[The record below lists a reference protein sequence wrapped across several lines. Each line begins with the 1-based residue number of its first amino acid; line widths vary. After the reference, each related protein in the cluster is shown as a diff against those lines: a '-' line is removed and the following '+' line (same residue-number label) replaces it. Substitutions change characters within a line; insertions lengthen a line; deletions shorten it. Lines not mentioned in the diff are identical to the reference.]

1 MKSSILIVGFFLT
14 LTLKSQCDFTNTIPA
29 VVGANKVVCFT
40 QDGTITNAS
49 TTNYGEIRIGD
60 GVEVEFNGSVQNYG
74 SGNFK
79 LLGCGAKLTV
89 TTFGGQWQKDD
100 IERYCNSCSDLY
112 INSGAPIDEG
122 YFKTTGAVSY
132 TNVKC
137 QVALPVELI
146 EFKAFEIREGRNSIT
161 WTTAM
166 QLNNWY
172 FEVEKSVDGVEWDVL
187 AKVKGENGDKEIT
200 YFVNHLTTETQYY
213 RLKQVDFDR
222 TTTFSDIIVVVRPKL
237 KKMLIKKVNFL
248 GQEVGDDYKGMVI
261 LIYDDQTRKIT
272 KQ

>member
-14 LTLKSQCDFTNTIPA
+14 LTLKSQCDYTNTIPA

-49 TTNYGEIRIGD
+49 TTNYGEIRIDD

-172 FEVEKSVDGVEWDVL
+172 FEVEKSV
-187 AKVKGENGDKEIT
+187 
-200 YFVNHLTTETQYY
+200 
-213 RLKQVDFDR
+213 
-222 TTTFSDIIVVVRPKL
+222 
-237 KKMLIKKVNFL
+237 
-248 GQEVGDDYKGMVI
+248 
-261 LIYDDQTRKIT
+261 
-272 KQ
+272 

>member
-1 MKSSILIVGFFLT
+1 MKKIILTVGLLVSQIV
-14 LTLKSQCDFTNTIPA
+14 KSQCDYTNTIPA

-49 TTNYGEIRIGD
+49 TTNYGEIRIND

-74 SGNFK
+74 SGHFK
-79 LLGCGAKLTV
+79 LLGCGAKVTV

-112 INSGAPIDEG
+112 INSGAPVDKG

-146 EFKAFEIREGRNSIT
+146 EFKAYEIRKGRNSIT

-172 FEVEKSVDGVEWDVL
+172 FELEKSVDGVEWEVL
-187 AKVKGENGDKEIT
+187 IKVNGKDGNEVMS
-200 YFVNHLTTETQYY
+200 YYVNDLATKTQYY
-213 RLKQVDFDR
+213 RLKQVDFDQ
-222 TTTFSDIIVVVRPKL
+222 TTTFSDIIVVTRPKL
-237 KKMLIKKVNFL
+237 KKKLVKKINFL
-248 GQEVGDDYKGMVI
+248 GQDVGDDYKGLVI
-261 LIYDDQTRKIT
+261 LIYDDQTRKVT